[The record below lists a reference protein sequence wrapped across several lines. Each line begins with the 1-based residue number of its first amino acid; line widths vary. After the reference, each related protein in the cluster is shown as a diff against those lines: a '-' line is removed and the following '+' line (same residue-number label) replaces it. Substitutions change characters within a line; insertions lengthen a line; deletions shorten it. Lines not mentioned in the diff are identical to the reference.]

1 MWYCFYFNKLGCIN
15 ILSFLKN
22 KNFISSAW
30 KFKECFGLKQAFD
43 CYELQTSDDIQ
54 KRMNKVEV
62 YIKSC

>member
-15 ILSFLKN
+15 ILSFLRN

-43 CYELQTSDDIQ
+43 YSYKLVT
-54 KRMNKVEV
+54 
-62 YIKSC
+62 KSLTTNFWRYSEENE